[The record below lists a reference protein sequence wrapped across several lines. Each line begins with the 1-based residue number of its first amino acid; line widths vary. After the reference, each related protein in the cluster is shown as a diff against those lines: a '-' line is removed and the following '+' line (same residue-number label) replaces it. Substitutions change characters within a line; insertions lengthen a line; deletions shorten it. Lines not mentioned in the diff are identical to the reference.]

1 MYRLF
6 IDECGHQDM
15 KGSNDPNQQY
25 LGLTGIIME
34 EAYASGE
41 FTTRLN
47 EIKNTTFGRSDFP
60 LHRRDILHSNADPYK
75 VLNDPAIRA
84 TFDAA
89 LLGLIQ
95 DAKYTVITVII
106 DKKLHKQTYAVW
118 RFHPYHYCM
127 TVLLER
133 YVLFLRGVGG
143 VGDVMIESREK
154 VDNIRLSKAYRY
166 FYKKGTANVTPQIIK
181 QHLSSVEIK
190 IKRKSDNIAGLQLAD
205 LIVNPSCRELICTRL
220 NKAMTA
226 EFSKRVVAILN
237 DSKYR
242 RSWWGKIAGWG
253 TKWLP

>member
-1 MYRLF
+1 VFRLF

-15 KGSNDPNQQY
+15 KGSDDPNQQY
-25 LGLTGIIME
+25 LGLTGIIMD
-34 EAYASGE
+34 EAYASSE

-60 LHRRDILHSNADPYK
+60 LHRRDILHSKTDPYK
-75 VLNDPAIRA
+75 VLNDSTIRA
-84 TFDAA
+84 TFDGA

-95 DAKYTVITVII
+95 EAKYTVITVII

-143 VGDVMIESREK
+143 IGDVMIESREK

-166 FYKKGTANVTPQIIK
+166 FYKKGTSNVTPQIIK

-190 IKRKSDNIAGLQLAD
+190 IKRKADNIAGLQLAD

-220 NKAMTA
+220 NQSMTA
-226 EFSKRVVAILN
+226 EFSKRVVAILY
-237 DSKYR
+237 DTKYR
-242 RSWWGKIAGWG
+242 RSWWGKIVGWG

>member
-1 MYRLF
+1 
-6 IDECGHQDM
+6 M
-15 KGSNDPNQQY
+15 KGSDDPNQQY

-34 EAYASGE
+34 EGYASAE

-60 LHRRDILHSNADPYK
+60 LHRRDILHSNIDPYK
-75 VLNDPAIRA
+75 VLNDSATRA

-133 YVLFLRGVGG
+133 YVLYLRGVGG

-166 FYKKGTANVTPQIIK
+166 FYRKGTSNVTPQIIK

-205 LIVNPSCRELICTRL
+205 LIVNPSCRELICARL
-220 NKAMTA
+220 NQSMTA
-226 EFSKRVVAILN
+226 EFSRRVVAILY

-242 RSWWGKIAGWG
+242 RSWWGKIVGWG

>member
-133 YVLFLRGVGG
+133 YVLFLRGVMGG
-143 VGDVMIESREK
+143 VGDVMIDTSREG
-154 VDNIRLSKAYRY
+154 R
-166 FYKKGTANVTPQIIK
+166 
-181 QHLSSVEIK
+181 
-190 IKRKSDNIAGLQLAD
+190 
-205 LIVNPSCRELICTRL
+205 
-220 NKAMTA
+220 
-226 EFSKRVVAILN
+226 
-237 DSKYR
+237 
-242 RSWWGKIAGWG
+242 
-253 TKWLP
+253 